1 MTDAETRA
9 NPYFLQLV
17 ISLHAAAMYQMGKT
31 VSPISGKI
39 ERDMAQ
45 ARVSIDMLT
54 MIQEKTA
61 GNLQEDEKR
70 FLDSTIYILQMN
82 FVDELERDKK
92 EAATKSQG
100 GTQESGKTGEDR
112 QPPASEPEKKP

>member
-70 FLDSTIYILQMN
+70 FLDSTVYILQMN

-92 EAATKSQG
+92 EAATKPQ
-100 GTQESGKTGEDR
+100 SGAPEDGKAGEDP
-112 QPPASEPEKKP
+112 QTPPPESDKGH